1 VVADLTL
8 GRLICGTASVVDR
21 TYVWTDYAYDDTG
34 ASATE
39 LGGGAAV
46 YPDGAANAADLIQL
60 QIRLGADGLH
70 IRAVLQTLDDPS
82 RPVLAVGFDTDRDPT
97 TGAATFPG
105 EAWNAVPPLGIELL
119 VVVTGAGG
127 ELRRF
132 EAGSWATVATF
143 PSAVDVDSTTVET
156 TVPIE
161 HLDPSGVTWRA
172 FAAVGLARDGVSF
185 LDGGGPIYDLAFVGG
200 ETASRSRGVSNSWQ
214 DRDQAD
220 ILAGRYS
227 SERAAATIDFA
238 ALADGACPCDGE
250 IGPGYHTFLYCSEL
264 DLGGGV
270 RPWPE
275 TYKPELWTDRGLE
288 TTPTPPWKIYAG
300 RYQPYGVYIPDR
312 LPTPAP
318 LVVFLHGTGSNHL
331 AQAAMSLF
339 GPGRFNFPAIV
350 VSPLGRGG
358 SCGYFGAAEQDVVDV
373 MADIGD
379 RFAIDEDRV
388 ILTGISQGG
397 FGTFRLGELYPDR
410 FCSLIPLVGQSALLP
425 EIEMMI
431 SGGEP
436 FMPDAIENLCNLPVR
451 MINGRQDPL
460 KNGVAGNIPDLDAF
474 ALRKLR
480 YDFRYWQMLRRGHE
494 VVPEL
499 SNAVY
504 LDALEHPRD
513 KNPARVVLS
522 VEPFLAVSDA
532 RTGLELR
539 HDSAYWVSGV
549 TVRGDGFAR
558 GDKGTVDVTSLAR
571 ADRVRVATDYAI
583 VDTNKAVSHDFTGR
597 DFMGP
602 NPATWGF
609 DEWVEQGITLAPGPE
624 QPVENGFAATFTRV
638 AAVTLDLDRMSLDPR
653 RELTLHIAGD
663 GPTSL
668 TLRGAWPGK
677 IEDSSTGEVVEP
689 DGDTLTIARD
699 FTGSH
704 EVTLTPAT

>member
-1 VVADLTL
+1 M
-8 GRLICGTASVVDR
+8 
-21 TYVWTDYAYDDTG
+21 
-34 ASATE
+34 
-39 LGGGAAV
+39 
-46 YPDGAANAADLIQL
+46 
-60 QIRLGADGLH
+60 
-70 IRAVLQTLDDPS
+70 
-82 RPVLAVGFDTDRDPT
+82 
-97 TGAATFPG
+97 
-105 EAWNAVPPLGIELL
+105 
-119 VVVTGAGG
+119 
-127 ELRRF
+127 
-132 EAGSWATVATF
+132 
-143 PSAVDVDSTTVET
+143 
-156 TVPIE
+156 
-161 HLDPSGVTWRA
+161 
-172 FAAVGLARDGVSF
+172 
-185 LDGGGPIYDLAFVGG
+185 
-200 ETASRSRGVSNSWQ
+200 SNSWQ

-227 SERAAATIDFA
+227 SEHAAATIDFG
-238 ALADGACPCDGE
+238 ALADAGVPPGA
-250 IGPGYHTFLYCSEL
+250 IAPGYHTFLYCSEL

-275 TYKPELWTDRGLE
+275 TYKPELWTDRGLD

-331 AQAAMSLF
+331 AQAAMTLF

-358 SCGYFGAAEQDVVDV
+358 SCGYFGAAEQDVLDV
-373 MADIGD
+373 MADIGE

-388 ILTGISQGG
+388 VLTGISQGG
-397 FGTFRLGELYPDR
+397 FGTFRLGELYPDK
-410 FCSLIPLVGQSALLP
+410 FCALIPLVGQSALLP

-436 FMPDAIENLCNLPVR
+436 FMPDALENLCNLPVR

-460 KNGVAGNIPDLDAF
+460 KNGIAGNVPDLDAF

-504 LDALEHPRD
+504 LDALDHPRD
-513 KNPARVVLS
+513 PNPARVVLS
-522 VEPFLAVSDA
+522 VEPFLTVSDP

-549 TVRGDGFAR
+549 EVRGDEFTR
-558 GDKGTVDVTSLAR
+558 GVKGTVDVTTLAR
-571 ADRVRVATDYAI
+571 ADRARVATDYAT

-609 DEWVEQGITLAPGPE
+609 DEWVEQGITLAPGPD
-624 QPVENGFAATFTRV
+624 QPVENGLEASLTRV
-638 AAVTLDLDRMSLDPR
+638 AAVTVDLERMSIDPR
-653 RELTLHIAGD
+653 RELVVRVTGDGCTDLTLH
-663 GPTSL
+663 
-668 TLRGAWPGK
+668 GAWSGPVEDTSTGK
-677 IEDSSTGEVVEP
+677 ILEP
-689 DGDTLTIARD
+689 VGDTLTIARD
-699 FTGSH
+699 FTGTH
-704 EVTLTPAT
+704 TVVLRPLG